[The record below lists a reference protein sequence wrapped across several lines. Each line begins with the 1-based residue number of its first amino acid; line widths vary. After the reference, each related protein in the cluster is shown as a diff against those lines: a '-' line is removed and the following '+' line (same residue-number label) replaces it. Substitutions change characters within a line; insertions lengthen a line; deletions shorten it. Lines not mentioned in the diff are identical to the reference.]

1 MDEPAHGRGMADAHH
16 PDVNGI
22 IDSKDVILHGPTILW
37 QFGPTVLLRC
47 LAALAR
53 NERRT
58 FLDVVYD
65 VSPSRRTATAGSK

>member
-1 MDEPAHGRGMADAHH
+1 MQSSPS
-16 PDVNGI
+16 VNGI

-58 FLDVVYD
+58 FLDVVYG
-65 VSPSRRTATAGSK
+65 VPAARRQAAAGSK